1 MKDALLFLVSSI
13 VDNPKDVS
21 VEEKEEEGIVT
32 FTIKLAKEDIGKVI
46 GKEGK
51 VIRALRNAMKI
62 KAIKENKRIQISLS
76 EDL

>member
-13 VDNPKDVS
+13 VDNPKEVF
-21 VEEKEEEGIVT
+21 VEEKEVEGIVT

-51 VIRALRNAMKI
+51 VIRALRNAIKI